1 MRDFRVAVL
10 YASVGTGHKTAALA
24 LTRWFQRECPGVKTL
39 CLDSLAYSSP
49 LVRGI
54 YTRSYLEMVRR
65 APQLWGYFYESMEHP
80 ESQDGLLATLNE
92 LAERLNITKLRR
104 SLEAFAP
111 DIILFTHFFGTT
123 AVMAAFPETPVYYVN
138 TDFLSHIFHRNRLFA
153 GWFVASEEAVR
164 QYASDG
170 LDMSRVI
177 NSGIPVDPGYA
188 TPPSREEARARLGIA
203 GDTPAV
209 LVASGGIGVGPI
221 EGVVESLV
229 RQDGLNVFAICGHNQ
244 ELAEAL
250 RVRFEDEPRVRVE
263 GFVNGLLDWYC
274 ASDLAIMK
282 PGGLCSSEALALGK
296 PILIMDPIPGQE
308 QRNSDVLLDH
318 GAARTLLEYRSAGEK
333 ALSILKDPEELKRL
347 HDGALRLGRPKAGQ
361 TVVRALASWHGLD
374 AQGEKGEITDENGS

>member
-24 LTRWFQRECPGVKTL
+24 LTRWFQLECPGVRTV
-39 CLDSLAYSSP
+39 CLDTLAYSSP

-80 ESQDGLLATLNE
+80 ESQDGLLSTLNE
-92 LAERLNITKLRR
+92 LAERLNLAKLRL
-104 SLEAFAP
+104 SLESFAP

-123 AVMAAFPETPVYYVN
+123 AVISAFPGIPVYYVN
-138 TDFLSHIFHRNRLFA
+138 TDFLSHIFHRSKAFS
-153 GWFVASEEAVR
+153 GWFVASTEAVR
-164 QYASDG
+164 QYAADG
-170 LDMSRVI
+170 LDMNRVVF
-177 NSGIPVDPGYA
+177 SGIPVDPAYCD
-188 TPPSREEARARLGIA
+188 PPSREEARDRLGIRGSA
-203 GDTPAV
+203 PAA
-209 LVASGGIGVGPI
+209 LVVSGGIGVGPI
-221 EGVVESLV
+221 EGVVDSLV
-229 RQDGLNVFAICGHNQ
+229 RQDGLDVFAICGRNE

-250 RVRFEDEPRVRVE
+250 KVRFEDEPRVRIE

-274 ASDLAIMK
+274 ASDLVIMK

-318 GAARTLLEYRSAGEK
+318 GAARTLLEYRAAGDK
-333 ALSILKDPEELKRL
+333 ARSILGDPAERTRL
-347 HDGALRLGRPKAGQ
+347 AEGARCLGKPFAGR
-361 TVVRALASWHGLD
+361 TVVRTLADWHGLEMT
-374 AQGEKGEITDENGS
+374 QEKE

>member
-24 LTRWFQRECPGVKTL
+24 LTKWFQMECPRVQTV
-39 CLDSLAYSSP
+39 CLDTLAYSSP

-80 ESQDGLLATLNE
+80 ESQDGLLSTLNE
-92 LAERLNITKLRR
+92 LAERLNLAKLRL
-104 SLEAFAP
+104 SLESFAP

-123 AVMAAFPETPVYYVN
+123 AVISAFPEIPVYYVN
-138 TDFLSHIFHRNRLFA
+138 TDFLSHIFHRSKAFA
-153 GWFVASEEAVR
+153 GWFVASAEAVR

-170 LDMSRVI
+170 LDMSRVVF
-177 NSGIPVDPGYA
+177 SGIPVDPAYCD
-188 TPPSREEARARLGIA
+188 PPSREEARWRLGIRGNA
-203 GDTPAV
+203 PAA
-209 LVASGGIGVGPI
+209 LVVSGGIGVGPI
-221 EGVVESLV
+221 EGVVDSLV
-229 RQDGLNVFAICGHNQ
+229 RQDGLDVFAICGRNE

-250 RVRFEDEPRVRVE
+250 KVRFEDEPRVRVE

-274 ASDLAIMK
+274 ASDLVIMK

-318 GAARTLLEYRSAGEK
+318 GAARTLLEYRAAGDK
-333 ALSILKDPEELKRL
+333 ARSILGDPAERARLEE
-347 HDGALRLGRPKAGQ
+347 GARSLGKPEAGR
-361 TVVRALASWHGLD
+361 TVVRTLAAWHGLD
-374 AQGEKGEITDENGS
+374 LDEETEEKE

>member
-24 LTRWFQRECPGVKTL
+24 LTKWFHLECPGVRTV
-39 CLDSLAYSSP
+39 CLDTLAYSSP

-80 ESQDGLLATLNE
+80 ESQDGLLSTLNE
-92 LAERLNITKLRR
+92 LAERLNLAKLRL
-104 SLEAFAP
+104 SLESFAP

-123 AVMAAFPETPVYYVN
+123 AVISAFPDIPVYYVN
-138 TDFLSHIFHRNRLFA
+138 TDFLSHIFHRSKAFA
-153 GWFVASEEAVR
+153 GWFVASTEAVR
-164 QYASDG
+164 QYAADG
-170 LDMSRVI
+170 LDMSRVVF
-177 NSGIPVDPGYA
+177 SGIPVDPAYCD
-188 TPPSREEARARLGIA
+188 PPSREEARDRLGIRGNA
-203 GDTPAV
+203 PAA
-209 LVASGGIGVGPI
+209 LVVSGGIGVGPI
-221 EGVVESLV
+221 EGVVDSLV
-229 RQDGLNVFAICGHNQ
+229 RQDGLDVFAICGRNE

-250 RVRFEDEPRVRVE
+250 KVRFEDEPRVRIE

-274 ASDLAIMK
+274 ASDLVIMK

-318 GAARTLLEYRSAGEK
+318 GAARTLLEYRSAGDK
-333 ALSILKDPEELKRL
+333 ARSILGDPAERARLEE
-347 HDGALRLGRPKAGQ
+347 GARRLGKPRAGQ
-361 TVVRALASWHGLD
+361 TVVRTLADWHGLEMT
-374 AQGEKGEITDENGS
+374 QEKE

>member
-24 LTRWFQRECPGVKTL
+24 LTKWFHLECPGVRTV
-39 CLDSLAYSSP
+39 CLDTLAYSSP

-80 ESQDGLLATLNE
+80 ESQDGLLSTLNE
-92 LAERLNITKLRR
+92 LAERLNLAKLRL
-104 SLEAFAP
+104 SLESFAP

-123 AVMAAFPETPVYYVN
+123 AVISAFPEIPVYYVN
-138 TDFLSHIFHRNRLFA
+138 TDFLSHIFHRSKAFA
-153 GWFVASEEAVR
+153 GWFVASTEAVR
-164 QYASDG
+164 QYAADG
-170 LDMSRVI
+170 LDMSRVVF
-177 NSGIPVDPGYA
+177 SGIPVDPAYCD
-188 TPPSREEARARLGIA
+188 PPSREEARDRLGIRGNA
-203 GDTPAV
+203 PAA
-209 LVASGGIGVGPI
+209 LVVSGGIGVGPI
-221 EGVVESLV
+221 EGVVDSLV
-229 RQDGLNVFAICGHNQ
+229 RQDGLDVFAICGRNE

-250 RVRFEDEPRVRVE
+250 KVRFEDEPRVRIE

-274 ASDLAIMK
+274 ASDLVIMK

-318 GAARTLLEYRSAGEK
+318 GAARTLLEYRAAGDK
-333 ALSILKDPEELKRL
+333 ARSILGDPAERARLEE
-347 HDGALRLGRPKAGQ
+347 GARRLGKPRAGQ
-361 TVVRALASWHGLD
+361 TVVRTLADWHGLERT
-374 AQGEKGEITDENGS
+374 QGKE

>member
-1 MRDFRVAVL
+1 MRDFRVAIL

-24 LTRWFQRECPGVKTL
+24 LTRWFQMECPGVKTV
-39 CLDSLAYSSP
+39 CLDTLAYSSP

-80 ESQDGLLATLNE
+80 ESQDGLLSTLNE
-92 LAERLNITKLRR
+92 LAERLNLAKLRL
-104 SLEAFAP
+104 SLESFAP

-123 AVMAAFPETPVYYVN
+123 AVMSAFPEIPVYYVN
-138 TDFLSHIFHRNRLFA
+138 TDFLSHIFHRSKGFA
-153 GWFVASEEAVR
+153 GWFVASTEAVR
-164 QYASDG
+164 QYAADG
-170 LDMSRVI
+170 LDMSRVVF
-177 NSGIPVDPGYA
+177 SGIPGDPAYCN
-188 TPPSREEARARLGIA
+188 PPSREEARDRLGIRGSA
-203 GDTPAV
+203 PAA
-209 LVASGGIGVGPI
+209 LVVSGGIGVGPI

-229 RQDGLNVFAICGHNQ
+229 RQDGLDVFAICGRNE

-250 RVRFEDEPRVRVE
+250 KVRFEDEPRVRIE

-274 ASDLAIMK
+274 ASDLVIMK

-318 GAARTLLEYRSAGEK
+318 GAARTLLEYRAAGDK
-333 ALSILKDPEELKRL
+333 ARSILGDPAERARL
-347 HDGALRLGRPKAGQ
+347 EAGARSLGKPAAGR
-361 TVVRALASWHGLD
+361 TVARTLAAWHGLD
-374 AQGEKGEITDENGS
+374 LKEEKE

>member
-24 LTRWFQRECPGVKTL
+24 LTKWFHLECPGVRTV
-39 CLDSLAYSSP
+39 CLDTLAYSSP

-80 ESQDGLLATLNE
+80 ESQDGLLSTLNE
-92 LAERLNITKLRR
+92 LAERLNLAKLRL
-104 SLEAFAP
+104 SLESFAP

-123 AVMAAFPETPVYYVN
+123 AVISAFPDIPVYYVN
-138 TDFLSHIFHRNRLFA
+138 TDFLSHIFHRSKAFA
-153 GWFVASEEAVR
+153 GWFVASTEAVR
-164 QYASDG
+164 QYAADG
-170 LDMSRVI
+170 LDMSRVVF
-177 NSGIPVDPGYA
+177 SGIPVDPAYCD
-188 TPPSREEARARLGIA
+188 PPSREEARDRLGIRGNA
-203 GDTPAV
+203 PAA
-209 LVASGGIGVGPI
+209 LVVSGGIGVGPI
-221 EGVVESLV
+221 EGVVDSLV
-229 RQDGLNVFAICGHNQ
+229 RQDGLDVFAICGRNE

-250 RVRFEDEPRVRVE
+250 KVRFEDEPRVRIE

-274 ASDLAIMK
+274 ASDLVIMK

-318 GAARTLLEYRSAGEK
+318 GAARTLLEYRSAGDK
-333 ALSILKDPEELKRL
+333 ARSILGDPAERARLEE
-347 HDGALRLGRPKAGQ
+347 GARRLGKPRAGQ
-361 TVVRALASWHGLD
+361 TVVRTLADWHGLEMM
-374 AQGEKGEITDENGS
+374 QEKE

>member
-1 MRDFRVAVL
+1 MRDFRVAIL

-24 LTRWFQRECPGVKTL
+24 LTRWFQLECPGVKTV
-39 CLDSLAYSSP
+39 CLDTLAYSSP

-92 LAERLNITKLRR
+92 LAERLNISKLRL
-104 SLEAFAP
+104 SLETFAP

-123 AVMAAFPETPVYYVN
+123 AVVSAFPEIPVYYVN
-138 TDFLSHIFHRNRLFA
+138 TDFLSHIFHRSKAFA
-153 GWFVASEEAVR
+153 GWFVASTEAVR
-164 QYASDG
+164 QYAADG
-170 LDMSRVI
+170 LDLDRVVF
-177 NSGIPVDPGYA
+177 SGIPIDPAYC
-188 TPPSREEARARLGIA
+188 TPPTREEARARLGIRGSA
-203 GDTPAV
+203 PAV

-229 RQDGLNVFAICGHNQ
+229 RQDGMDVYAICGRNE
-244 ELAEAL
+244 ELADAL
-250 RVRFEDEPRVRVE
+250 KVRFEDEPRVRIE
-263 GFVNGLLDWYC
+263 GFVDGLLDWYC
-274 ASDLAIMK
+274 ASDLVIMK

-318 GAARTLLEYRSAGEK
+318 GAARTLLEYRAAGDK
-333 ALSILKDPEELKRL
+333 ARSILGDPAELARL
-347 HDGALRLGRPKAGQ
+347 EAGARSLGKPAAGR
-361 TVVRALASWHGLD
+361 TVARTLAAWHGLD
-374 AQGEKGEITDENGS
+374 LREEKE

>member
-1 MRDFRVAVL
+1 VRDFRVAIL

-24 LTRWFQRECPGVKTL
+24 LTRWFQMECPGVKTV
-39 CLDSLAYSSP
+39 CLDTLAYSSP

-92 LAERLNITKLRR
+92 LAERLNISKLRL
-104 SLEAFAP
+104 SLETFAP

-123 AVMAAFPETPVYYVN
+123 AVVSAFPEIPVYYVN
-138 TDFLSHIFHRNRLFA
+138 TDFLSHIFHRSKSFA
-153 GWFVASEEAVR
+153 GWFVASTEAVR
-164 QYASDG
+164 QYAADG
-170 LDMSRVI
+170 LDLDRVVF
-177 NSGIPVDPGYA
+177 SGIPIDPAYSS
-188 TPPSREEARARLGIA
+188 PPTREEARARLGIRGSA
-203 GDTPAV
+203 PSV

-229 RQDGLNVFAICGHNQ
+229 RQDGMDVYAICGRNE

-250 RVRFEDEPRVRVE
+250 KVRFEDEPRVRIE
-263 GFVNGLLDWYC
+263 GFVDGLLDWYC
-274 ASDLAIMK
+274 ASDLVIMK

-318 GAARTLLEYRSAGEK
+318 GAARTLLEYRAAGDK
-333 ALSILKDPEELKRL
+333 ARSILGDPAELARL
-347 HDGALRLGRPKAGQ
+347 EAGARSLGKPTAGR
-361 TVVRALASWHGLD
+361 TVARTLAAWHGLD
-374 AQGEKGEITDENGS
+374 LKEEKE